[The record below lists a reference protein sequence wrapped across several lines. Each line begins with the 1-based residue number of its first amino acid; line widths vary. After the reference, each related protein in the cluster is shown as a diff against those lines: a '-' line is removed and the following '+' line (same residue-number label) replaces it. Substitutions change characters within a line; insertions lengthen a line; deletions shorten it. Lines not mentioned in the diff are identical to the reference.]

1 MGERVTDILED
12 ICRNK
17 HGGNQFSE
25 EANSSAYPHKSRQQ
39 ARVLAFIVAS
49 GDLTADEASLTL
61 GIPYT
66 AASARFSELKR
77 DGKIVPSIV
86 DGVQVSRLTRNNKKA
101 GAYRA
106 VLKQH
111 GLRVIIAGS
120 RTLEHPL
127 LVRRAVRESKFKI
140 TEVVSGCAPEGAD
153 KFGERWAKQ
162 NNILVKQFPADW
174 LTHGKAAGMLRNVQM
189 ADYADALIAIWDG
202 ESVGTRNMIGE
213 MGKRQKPVFVL
224 RFEV

>member
-1 MGERVTDILED
+1 MHDNSVEAYLEELD
-12 ICRNK
+12 N
-17 HGGNQFSE
+17 FSE
-25 EANSSAYPHKSRQQ
+25 RYEQILGVYMTMRIPLTDRRICKALGYGQDMNKVRPRITELVHKFGLLVETGTTIDHRTNK
-39 ARVLAFIVAS
+39 RCRLV
-49 GDLTADEASLTL
+49 TL
-61 GIPYT
+61 RKAPAKQG
-66 AASARFSELKR
+66 LK
-77 DGKIVPSIV
+77 
-86 DGVQVSRLTRNNKKA
+86 
-101 GAYRA
+101 
-106 VLKQH
+106 
-111 GLRVIIAGS
+111 VIIAGS